1 MHTYMVSHVNV
12 VDFVLLNTCA
22 PFVTNLIF
30 FLHRFHILRIEIR
43 PQKMMFITMGEG
55 GIRTVDFSQDAY
67 WVIIFHHVRQ
77 WGP

>member
-1 MHTYMVSHVNV
+1 MFTICNQ
-12 VDFVLLNTCA
+12 FN
-22 PFVTNLIF
+22 F

-43 PQKMMFITMGEG
+43 PQKMMFITLGEGG